1 MDKQII
7 TFTLERETNRSG
19 YWGITRHGKPA
30 LSLSKG

>member
-1 MDKQII
+1 MEKQTR
-7 TFTLERETNRSG
+7 TFALERETNRSG